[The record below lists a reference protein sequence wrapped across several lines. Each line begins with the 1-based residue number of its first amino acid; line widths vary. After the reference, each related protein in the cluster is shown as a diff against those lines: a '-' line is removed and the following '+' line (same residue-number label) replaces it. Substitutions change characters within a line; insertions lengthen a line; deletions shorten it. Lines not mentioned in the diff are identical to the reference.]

1 MSNLQK
7 EGRAMG
13 KKQVLAVLSFLF
25 CVFALTNTQSGKTV
39 LLYVFLSQ
47 GLLNKGGLG
56 MTVGLCIY
64 NPC

>member
-1 MSNLQK
+1 
-7 EGRAMG
+7 MG

-25 CVFALTNTQSGKTV
+25 CVFGLTNTQSGKTV